1 MFLHYSSIA
10 QNEFCLKPHSLSC
23 CGLEVSFLSPQTR
36 QLRVDA
42 TRMGIFG

>member
-10 QNEFCLKPHSLSC
+10 QNEVSLKPHSLSC

-36 QLRVDA
+36 QLRVGA
-42 TRMGIFG
+42 TRMGRCG